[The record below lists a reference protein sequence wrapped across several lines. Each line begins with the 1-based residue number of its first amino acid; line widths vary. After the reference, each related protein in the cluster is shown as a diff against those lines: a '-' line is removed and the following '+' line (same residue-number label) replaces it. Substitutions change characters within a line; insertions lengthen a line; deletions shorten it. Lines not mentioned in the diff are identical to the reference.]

1 MDAGLNQPPDVAEH
15 GSLLFIIESTG
26 ATPCIID
33 LLHVLLFEMVMLHHF
48 ISVTQ
53 KKLKKICPVFRNIY
67 LLVILL

>member
-33 LLHVLLFEMVMLHHF
+33 LLQLLLFGMVMRYHF
-48 ISVTQ
+48 ISMTQ
-53 KKLKKICPVFRNIY
+53 K
-67 LLVILL
+67 